1 MNARYRNRFEAGR
14 VLAGLLRHH
23 ADDPS
28 IIVLALPRGGVP
40 VGFETARALRAPLD
54 VFVVR
59 KLGMVGHEEFA
70 LGAIASGGVRVLN
83 TEAIRTLNIPAETI
97 EAVAAREE
105 EELERREVAFRGD
118 RPPLDV
124 RERKVILVDDG
135 LATGSTMRAAVVA
148 LRQQHPQTI
157 TVAVPVAAA
166 ETCHEFRP
174 DVDEVICARTPEPFL
189 AVGLW
194 YDDFTQTSDEEVRAL
209 LKRAT
214 EFAEP
219 HSAPAR

>member
-1 MNARYRNRFEAGR
+1 M
-14 VLAGLLRHH
+14 
-23 ADDPS
+23 
-28 IIVLALPRGGVP
+28 
-40 VGFETARALRAPLD
+40 
-54 VFVVR
+54 
-59 KLGMVGHEEFA
+59 
-70 LGAIASGGVRVLN
+70 
-83 TEAIRTLNIPAETI
+83 NIPAETI